1 MSVLELSEERD
12 WIESLRAGDESG
24 FRVLVERY
32 QDRVYAMAY
41 RFTGCPHEAND
52 LAQDIFIQI
61 YEHIRDFQGRSSLS
75 SWIYRL
81 ALNRCIS
88 FRRAQK
94 RRAVLGRDG
103 PVFGAAPEKSPEE
116 QVTLAEETKALHRTL
131 RKLPERYMTVIELY
145 YFQELSYQQIADL
158 TGIAVRTVETRLY
171 RARQR
176 LRDLLDPEG
185 KGKEETHGR
194 VENAAAR

>member
-1 MSVLELSEERD
+1 LELARERE
-12 WIESLRAGDESG
+12 WIESLRAGDEGS

-32 QDRVYAMAY
+32 QDRVYAMAC
-41 RFTGCPHEAND
+41 RFSGCSHEAKD

-61 YEHIRDFQGRSSLS
+61 YEHIRDFQGRSSLN

-88 FRRAQK
+88 YRRAVK

-103 PVFGAAPEKSPEE
+103 PVFGIAGEKTPEE
-116 QVTLAEETKALHRTL
+116 QLARNEATRELHKTLQ
-131 RKLPERYMTVIELY
+131 KLPERYMTVIELY
-145 YFQELSYQQIADL
+145 YFQELSYQEIAEL

-176 LRDLLDPEG
+176 LKDLLEPPAA
-185 KGKEETHGR
+185 GKEEPHGR

>member
-1 MSVLELSEERD
+1 MGLAREQE
-12 WIESLRAGDESG
+12 WIKSLRAGDEGS

-32 QDRVYAMAY
+32 QDRVYAMAC
-41 RFTGCPHEAND
+41 RFTGCRHEAYD

-103 PVFGAAPEKSPEE
+103 PVFGVAGEKSPEE
-116 QVTLAEETKALHRTL
+116 QLAIAEETRALHKTL
-131 RKLPERYMTVIELY
+131 HKLPERYMTVIELY

-171 RARQR
+171 RARRR
-176 LRDLLDPEG
+176 LRDLLDFEETG
-185 KGKEETHGR
+185 EEETHGR

>member
-1 MSVLELSEERD
+1 MALTEERE
-12 WIESLRAGDESG
+12 WIEGLRAGDEGS

-41 RFTGCPHEAND
+41 RFSGCSHEAND

-61 YEHIRDFQGRSSLS
+61 YEHIRDFQGRSSLG

-81 ALNRCIS
+81 ALNRCVS
-88 FRRAQK
+88 YRRAQK

-103 PVFGAAPEKSPEE
+103 PVFGVAGEKTPEE
-116 QVTLAEETKALHRTL
+116 QLYLAEETRHLHRTL
-131 RKLPERYMTVIELY
+131 RRLPERYMTVIEFY
-145 YFQELSYQQIADL
+145 YFQELSYQQISDL

-176 LRDLLDPEG
+176 LKCLLNPEEA
-185 KGKEETHGR
+185 GKEETHGR

>member
-1 MSVLELSEERD
+1 MEFVEERD
-12 WIESLRAGDESG
+12 WIERLREGDESS
-24 FRVLVERY
+24 FRLLVERY
-32 QDRVYAMAY
+32 QDRVYAMAC
-41 RFTGCPHEAND
+41 RFCGCRHEARD

-61 YEHIRDFQGRSSLS
+61 YEHIRDFQGRSSLG

-88 FRRAQK
+88 FRRGQK

-103 PVFGAAPEKSPEE
+103 PVYGVSGETPPEE
-116 QVTLAEETKALHRTL
+116 QLALAEENEALHRTL

-158 TGIAVRTVETRLY
+158 TGVAVRTVETRLY

-176 LRDLLDPEG
+176 LKDLLDPGET
-185 KGKEETHGR
+185 GKEETHGR